1 MCLVAA
7 ALTHYFAAGAIVAL
21 ALYAAIRKIRKAATP
36 FAAAAVGGILL
47 WGWEFFRQIRSLPA
61 AEPDFLVSS
70 DLHHSTTAALEMI
83 GLCGQWLVGSAYAA
97 MLPAAVMVILLV
109 VTILWPLVRLPWR
122 KDALLWLLWIGGTAL
137 PVAGSDLFHHTTFL
151 EYLRYT
157 ILASPAAYALLASI
171 DWPRRAV
178 IRDTMG
184 YCAMALVASFAIV
197 RIHQGP
203 ASKEDWRT
211 GDATGP

>member
-1 MCLVAA
+1 MILFCLGAADALVRMEYLGSNRRRCAALALCLVAA

-157 ILASPAAYALLASI
+157 ILASPAAYAAARFDRLAAPGCHS
-171 DWPRRAV
+171 
-178 IRDTMG
+178 
-184 YCAMALVASFAIV
+184 
-197 RIHQGP
+197 
-203 ASKEDWRT
+203 
-211 GDATGP
+211 